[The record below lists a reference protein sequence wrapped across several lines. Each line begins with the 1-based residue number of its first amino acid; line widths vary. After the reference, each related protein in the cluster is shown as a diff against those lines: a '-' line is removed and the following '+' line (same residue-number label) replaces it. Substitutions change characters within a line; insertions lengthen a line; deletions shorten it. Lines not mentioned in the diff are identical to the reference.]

1 MDEKVAILED
11 KEVLTID
18 DELEIKQL
26 KKLKLSLKD
35 KMQNK
40 IKKLKNINLKSII
53 KISKEFSIN
62 SNLLK
67 NKRLIENIMNIERET
82 GNASM
87 IMLGNAVFSDKY
99 FKGSKK
105 LIIKDKGAHLL

>member
-1 MDEKVAILED
+1 MGTEDTLIEKLLEDDEDFKDLYSEHRQLDDKVAILED

-40 IKKLKNINLKSII
+40 IKKLKK
-53 KISKEFSIN
+53 
-62 SNLLK
+62 
-67 NKRLIENIMNIERET
+67 
-82 GNASM
+82 
-87 IMLGNAVFSDKY
+87 
-99 FKGSKK
+99 
-105 LIIKDKGAHLL
+105 